1 MTAAAAPVTPAVTR
15 RTGIF
20 VSVLALMVLICF
32 IDSRWMAERFAHG
45 QLVSNIL
52 MLAYFVWMY
61 RDAGTRLRRL
71 MKYGVVVA
79 TVGEVFFSLV
89 VGMYEYRLE
98 NVPLYVP
105 PGHSILYGA
114 VYYMAREPWVL
125 RHRDSML
132 RFMVAVAG
140 SYAAYW
146 WWAQNDMYG
155 ALCTAGFLLLM
166 ALNKDSRLFFA
177 VMFLAVAYLEQV
189 GTRFG
194 CWYWHEIL
202 LSKVSAV
209 PSGNPPSGI
218 AIFYFG
224 FDVTCLWALLV
235 RDKRLHA
242 RWKRYREHLRG
253 DGGPAP
259 VRSPRPAAHSEPT

>member
-1 MTAAAAPVTPAVTR
+1 MTVDAPRSSGVTR

-32 IDSRWMAERFAHG
+32 IDSRWVAERVPHA
-45 QLVSNIL
+45 QWISNVIMAL
-52 MLAYFVWMY
+52 YFVWMY
-61 RDAGTRLRRL
+61 RDAGVRLRRL

-125 RHRDSML
+125 RNRDAMI
-132 RFMVAVAG
+132 RGMVVVAVA
-140 SYAAYW
+140 YAAYW
-146 WWAQNDMYG
+146 GWAHADAYG

-194 CWYWHEIL
+194 CWYWHETL
-202 LSKVSAV
+202 LNRVSWF

-235 RDKRLHA
+235 RDKRLHM
-242 RWKRYREHLRG
+242 RWKRLRDRARG
-253 DGGPAP
+253 DAEAGPAYAGGPSQP
-259 VRSPRPAAHSEPT
+259 GLS